1 MQQFNPEQAITRI
14 RREFGEHGGVS
25 PSISRSS
32 TFTVLDPKTMP
43 EIFKGIRGPHKG
55 GCFLYSRHFNP
66 TVDTLARELAAME
79 GTESA
84 VCTASGMAA
93 ISCALL
99 QICKQGDHIVAS
111 DTIYGGTHALLDRL
125 LPEMGITTTFV
136 RPDAL
141 EEFEK
146 ALRPETKVIY
156 VETVG
161 NPTLKVADIPALSK
175 IARHRKISLVV
186 DNTFSPMMIT
196 PAIMGADIVIHS
208 LTKYINGA
216 SDVIAGVICCSE
228 AFVNELLDLHTG
240 RAMLLGP
247 TMDARTAFD
256 IQQRLPHLS
265 IRMKEHSRRALEICT
280 RLQELKIAVNY
291 PGLNNHPQHQLM
303 TSLINQ
309 GYGYG
314 GIFTIDCETTDKA
327 DELMSVLQNQERFGL
342 IAVSLGYFDT
352 LLSCSASST
361 SSEIAQEKQK
371 RMGLSPGL
379 VRLSLGITGTLADRM
394 EQLERALKKVGMI
407 RD

>member
-1 MQQFNPEQAITRI
+1 MQHFNPEQAMSRI

-99 QICKQGDHIVAS
+99 QICKQGDHIVSS
-111 DTIYGGTHALLDRL
+111 DTIYGGTHALLDQL
-125 LPEMGITTTFV
+125 LPEMGIQTTFV
-136 RPDAL
+136 KPENL
-141 EEFEK
+141 EEFER
-146 ALRPETKVIY
+146 AIRPETKVIY

-161 NPTLKVADIPALSK
+161 NPTLKVADIPVLSK
-175 IARHRKISLVV
+175 LARQHDLCLVV

-196 PAIMGADIVIHS
+196 PSILGADVVIHS

-228 AFVNELLDLHTG
+228 AFVLKLMDLHTG

-256 IQQRLPHLS
+256 IQQRLPHLT
-265 IRMKEHSRRALEICT
+265 IRMKEHSRRALAIAG
-280 RLQELKIAVNY
+280 RLQELQVDVNY
-291 PGLNNHPQHQLM
+291 PGLETHPQYSLI
-303 TSLINQ
+303 TSLINE
-309 GYGYG
+309 GFGYG
-314 GIFTIDCETTDKA
+314 GIFTINCETTDKA
-327 DELMSVLQNQERFGL
+327 DELMSVLQNKERFGL

-352 LLSCSASST
+352 LMSCSASST
-361 SSEIAQEKQK
+361 SSEIARKKQK

-379 VRLSLGITGTLADRM
+379 VRFSVGITGSLSDRI
-394 EQLERALKKVGMI
+394 EQMERALKEVGMI
-407 RD
+407 